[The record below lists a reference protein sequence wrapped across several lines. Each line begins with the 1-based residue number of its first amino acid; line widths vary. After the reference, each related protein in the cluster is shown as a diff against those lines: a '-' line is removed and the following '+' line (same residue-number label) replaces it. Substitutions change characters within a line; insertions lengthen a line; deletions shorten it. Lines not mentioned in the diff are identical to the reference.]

1 MKKDYTGLDPDLV
14 AKLRG
19 GLLEEQTKRLE
30 NELKIKTKDSALQQF
45 LLHQE
50 QLNFEA
56 HNQASILQH

>member
-1 MKKDYTGLDPDLV
+1 MKKEYTGLDPDLL

-56 HNQASILQH
+56 HN

>member
-1 MKKDYTGLDPDLV
+1 MKKEYTGLDPDLL

-50 QLNFEA
+50 QSNFEA

>member
-56 HNQASILQH
+56 HN

>member
-1 MKKDYTGLDPDLV
+1 MKKEYTGLDPDLL

-19 GLLEEQTKRLE
+19 GLQEEQTKRLE

-56 HNQASILQH
+56 HN